1 MQIKK
6 KEVERLLGC
15 NITDGQFEEALGFAT
30 RKQEQLYKHGHKPAV
45 LQPWYLARL
54 TEEYVRALAFS
65 RLTMDICMEFCNMEK
80 EHQTRSQGAP
90 THNHIVAFPSV

>member
-1 MQIKK
+1 MQIEK

-15 NITDGQFEEALGFAT
+15 DITDTQFEEALGFAE
-30 RKQEQLYKHGHKPAV
+30 RKQEHIYKHGGKPIV

-65 RLTMDICMEFCNMEK
+65 QLTMDLCMEFCNMEK